1 VADSQGRLAGSIMGA
16 YDGRRGWIGRLCIQ
30 PGTRRAGLATRLVRE
45 VEKRLAVRGCDKV
58 NLLIEPGNRA
68 VISFY
73 QRLGYAVDD
82 LVFMERWLPAAD
94 DLPGY

>member
-1 VADSQGRLAGSIMGA
+1 LPPEAA
-16 YDGRRGWIGRLCIQ
+16 
-30 PGTRRAGLATRLVRE
+30 P
-45 VEKRLAVRGCDKV
+45 KV

-94 DLPGY
+94 DLPGN